1 MQGIKKIVGLI
12 VFAFLIGGA
21 SVCAQEYKQEKLL
34 QNNSLLNQPYTTVL
48 YKAGVEAYGRYF
60 SGIYLFKQFP
70 KDTSFRIVML
80 SEFGLSYFDF
90 KYKNEAF
97 SIESCQEFLDKPLL
111 LKMMQKDLKLLL
123 AQVEIPEKVKQIT
136 PKKHQGT
143 VYKFK
148 YKSDNY
154 YYFYGL
160 NEELEKIVIREGL
173 FKKANIYISGYKDGI
188 PEKISIDRNRQ
199 KLKISLTLLK
209 IEQ

>member
-1 MQGIKKIVGLI
+1 MLKFTLKYILLLTLLLVINLGLNAQDENQPELIKKT
-12 VFAFLIGGA
+12 
-21 SVCAQEYKQEKLL
+21 
-34 QNNSLLNQPYTTVL
+34 SLLNQPYSSVL
-48 YKAGVEAYGRYF
+48 YKAGVEAYGKYF

-70 KDTSFRIVML
+70 KDTSYRIVML

-90 KYKNEAF
+90 KYKNEVF
-97 SIESCQEFLDKPLL
+97 SVESCQEFLNKPLL

-123 AQVEIPEKVKQIT
+123 AQIEIPDKAKEIS
-136 PKKHQGT
+136 KKDFDGS

-148 YKSDNY
+148 YKSDKY

-160 NEELEKIVIREGL
+160 KGKLEKITIREGL
-173 FKKANIYISGYKDGI
+173 FKKANINISGYKEGI

-209 IEQ
+209 IEP